1 MIIKNVELSHVVGV
15 TTKELP
21 DIGLPEI
28 AFAGR
33 SNVGKSSLINALI
46 QRKSLARTSS
56 TPGKTQTMNFY
67 RVNDDVCFVD
77 LPGYGYAKVNVDYKR
92 SWGPMIERY
101 LNGSANLKAVFLLI
115 DIRRIPN
122 EDDSMMYEWMVNA
135 GFTPVIIVTKADKAK
150 KSEIKKA
157 SLDIKNALRVT
168 GDTDMYLFSALKKTG
183 RDEIMQRID
192 EIISDKGGDEDDKD

>member
-1 MIIKNVELSHVVGV
+1 MVIKNVELSHVVGV

-21 DIGLPEI
+21 DVGLPEI

-33 SNVGKSSLINALI
+33 SNVGKSSLINAII
-46 QRKSLARTSS
+46 QRKSFARTSS

-101 LNGSANLKAVFLLI
+101 LNGSPNLRAVFLLI

-135 GFTPVIIVTKADKAK
+135 GFSPVVIVTKADKAK
-150 KSEIKKA
+150 KSEVKKA
-157 SLDIKNALRVT
+157 MLSIKNALRIT

-183 RDEIMQRID
+183 RDDIMHRID
-192 EIISDKGGDEDDKD
+192 EIIYEGGFEDDED